1 MSTWGYRIV
10 RYHDRS
16 AGYGLHEVH
25 HNDQGRP
32 VAMTAQGA
40 CFHADMEEGPA
51 AIVMMLEKA
60 LKAAQEQPVMDEPA
74 EWAK

>member
-1 MSTWGYRIV
+1 MSYWNYRIV

-25 HNDQGRP
+25 YNDKERP
-32 VAMTAQGA
+32 VAMSSIGA
-40 CFHADMEEGPA
+40 TFCADMEEGPST
-51 AIVMMLEKA
+51 IVMMLEKA
-60 LKAAQEQPVMDEPA
+60 LKAAQESAVLDEPA